1 MNNFFRTMIISILVL
16 FSVNASAVGTDYKC
30 TVDRFSLASG
40 DTGKLYEY
48 YKKLFIGNEF
58 TVNRATGYMTGAL
71 KNSYVTAPQV
81 IDFGSTEN
89 SYKVVTTMRKDQGIG
104 NGSNI
109 YALTINEYE
118 ATRKKPFVFMA
129 NDKVFFGTCVS
140 Y

>member
-1 MNNFFRTMIISILVL
+1 MNKFFRTMIISILVL

-40 DTGKLYEY
+40 DTGKLYKY
-48 YKKLFIGNEF
+48 YKKQYIGEEF
-58 TVNRATGYMTGAL
+58 TVNRAKGYTTGAI
-71 KNSYVTAPQV
+71 KNSYFTAPQV

-104 NGSNI
+104 YGSSI
-109 YALTINEYE
+109 SALIINEYE
-118 ATRKKPFVFMA
+118 ATRQKPFVFMQ